1 QLLVILLCI
10 EYNARIKIATDTTLN
25 GTWYIARKLEAMTPI
40 VPNVDIRRKPIDEQ
54 LLHTPDMTP
63 NADPENKDALLILIL
78 ECLMTY
84 TFILTSIPNRIE
96 TMVVRINPTIAS
108 SGR

>member
-1 QLLVILLCI
+1 
-10 EYNARIKIATDTTLN
+10 
-25 GTWYIARKLEAMTPI
+25 MTHI
-40 VPNVDIRRKPIDEQ
+40 VPNVDIIRKPIDEQ

>member
-1 QLLVILLCI
+1 ML
-10 EYNARIKIATDTTLN
+10 
-25 GTWYIARKLEAMTPI
+25 
-40 VPNVDIRRKPIDEQ
+40 PNVDIRRKPIDEQ
-54 LLHTPDMTP
+54 LLHATDMMP
-63 NADPENKDALLILIL
+63 KADPEKKDALLILIL

-96 TMVVRINPTIAS
+96 TIVVRINPTIAS

>member
-1 QLLVILLCI
+1 
-10 EYNARIKIATDTTLN
+10 
-25 GTWYIARKLEAMTPI
+25 MTPI

-54 LLHTPDMTP
+54 LLHTPDMMP